1 MLGSA
6 GEEFPPKNINGYKPK
21 IKLILTNP
29 KEEKREILKLDVG
42 PIWKHAYGWWPKGP
56 KKGENID
63 LEFVDNPLNAVYS
76 AAVESKY
83 ALLSIDGDKFPEIIA
98 EEEGPTLNW
107 YGVRIPTFI
116 QEGNGVYTIL
126 PDEEWKCIYVRYD
139 AIDKD
144 KKYPE
149 LYKKLEEAG
158 FEYLGTVYTK
168 DLINGIVVDIQEPPQ
183 SLIIE
188 KAEKP
193 KPTNDMPTSVGPV
206 PTITEGESSSV
217 GDKAQTE
224 PEKTEKTP
232 GYGIGEVL
240 SAIAAAGVA
249 LGKSLRK
256 KKRQG

>member
-1 MLGSA
+1 MEVFTFPYLDPSWWGPKDEKCWQAYKDGWYDWYLKWLGDEVPKDKVLTRQEFEKVLPFYMLGSA

-139 AIDKD
+139 ALDKD

-149 LYKKLEEAG
+149 LYKKLREAG
-158 FEYLGTVYTK
+158 FEYLGTV
-168 DLINGIVVDIQEPPQ
+168 
-183 SLIIE
+183 
-188 KAEKP
+188 
-193 KPTNDMPTSVGPV
+193 
-206 PTITEGESSSV
+206 
-217 GDKAQTE
+217 
-224 PEKTEKTP
+224 
-232 GYGIGEVL
+232 
-240 SAIAAAGVA
+240 
-249 LGKSLRK
+249 
-256 KKRQG
+256 